1 MTCLSCVLT
10 LFLPQRCRKKLLDEA
25 SGNMRL
31 FSYRKAFIVKQH
43 EQELNTTPETA
54 EEEQDEQ
61 YILARHKVA
70 VKARLVL
77 VMSETR
83 PR

>member
-1 MTCLSCVLT
+1 MLVLCLNA
-10 LFLPQRCRKKLLDEA
+10 LPAAALSEKLLDEA
-25 SGNMRL
+25 LVIWRHYSVHL
-31 FSYRKAFIVKQH
+31 KAFIVKQH

-54 EEEQDEQ
+54 EEEEDEQ
-61 YILARHKVA
+61 YVLARHKVA